1 MKILHVNTATSGG
14 AAIAAI
20 RLHCGMLEY
29 GLDSKL
35 ITLSGSKQLI
45 PKHFVYDGPVLCTKP
60 SYPELTFKNWL
71 KEKLFKIY
79 NREIDAYD
87 KKNAYSKGIATPKI
101 TNGVQSFE
109 LFSIPENPYDITQ
122 TKCYQEADIIHLH
135 WVEGFLDYSSFFEK
149 NKKPVVWTLHDECP
163 YLGGFHYQG
172 DVNRNQLSHGKINE
186 QIRQQKKNA
195 VQNAS
200 CKITVVSPS
209 KWLAEKAAKSEVFQ
223 GRDVVCIRNGIDRR
237 VFQKRDRAFSREL
250 LGLPKVK
257 KIFLFA
263 SADLNNYRKGVDLLL
278 PILQDTALANALFLL
293 VGDNFKGDLC
303 FNLKNLGT
311 VSDERLMSIIY
322 SAADAFIL
330 SSREDNLPNTLVEAI
345 ACGTPL
351 LAFDIGDNRSFI
363 GSNGKIASDVNELR
377 EILINFDPTNLNS
390 SNEQKDFD
398 MPFIVESFQNLYTRT
413 LNA

>member
-35 ITLSGSKQLI
+35 LTLSGSKQLI
-45 PKHFVYDGPVLCTKP
+45 PKHFVYDGPVLYTRP

-79 NREIDAYD
+79 NREIAAYD

-101 TNGVQSFE
+101 ANGVQSFE

-122 TKCYQEADIIHLH
+122 TKCYREADIIHLH

-172 DVNRNQLSHGKINE
+172 DVNRNQSSHGEINE
-186 QIRQQKKNA
+186 QIRQQKKKA
-195 VQNAS
+195 VQNGS

-223 GRDVVCIRNGIDRR
+223 GRDVVCIRNGIDRS
-237 VFQKRDRAFSREL
+237 VFQKRDRTFSREL
-250 LGLPKVK
+250 LGLPKDK
-257 KIFLFA
+257 QIFLFA
-263 SADLNNYRKGVDLLL
+263 SADLNNYRKGVDLLM
-278 PILQDTALANALFLL
+278 PMLQDTALANFLFLL
-293 VGDNFKGDLC
+293 VGDNFKGDLYA
-303 FNLKNLGT
+303 NVKNLGA
-311 VSDERLMSIIY
+311 VSDERLMSVIY

-330 SSREDNLPNTLVEAI
+330 PSREDNLPNTMVEAI
-345 ACGTPL
+345 SCGTPV

-363 GSNGKIASDVNELR
+363 VSNGKIANDVNELR
-377 EILINFDPTNLNS
+377 DILVNFKSAIWDSPHDL
-390 SNEQKDFD
+390 KDFD
-398 MPFIVESFQNLYTRT
+398 MPLVVDSYQNLYTRM
-413 LNA
+413 LNE